1 MTAQTIT
8 LNLPETIYQQAK
20 QVAETSKRSVE
31 DVLIELLQIRIQP
44 TEHLYV
50 VQHEGLRG
58 GRPILR
64 GTSIPVWRIVAM
76 WKGGDAM
83 EEIAQAYPHVE
94 LAAIYDAMSYYFDHR
109 AEIDE
114 QIAENK
120 IERVLKKHN
129 AAIDQDGV
137 ISFADTK

>member
-1 MTAQTIT
+1 MTIQTIT

-31 DVLIELLQIRIQP
+31 DVLIELLQIQFQP
-44 TEHLYV
+44 TEHPYV
-50 VQHEGLRG
+50 VQREGFRG

-64 GTSIPVWRIVAM
+64 GTSFPAWRIVAM
-76 WKGGDAM
+76 WKGGDTM

-114 QIAENK
+114 QIAENR
-120 IERVLKKHN
+120 IERVLKKHS
-129 AAIDQDGV
+129 ATMDQNGI
-137 ISFADTK
+137 ISFTDSK